1 MSHDFV
7 FIFIKYLL
15 IFFQCLNLFNTN
27 IWIGSPIVLTDES
40 SKIIALFKTFMF
52 IGLSFAQLAK
62 RFIDLNSNDAIAIV
76 IEKVA
81 EVF

>member
-1 MSHDFV
+1 
-7 FIFIKYLL
+7 
-15 IFFQCLNLFNTN
+15 
-27 IWIGSPIVLTDES
+27 
-40 SKIIALFKTFMF
+40 MF